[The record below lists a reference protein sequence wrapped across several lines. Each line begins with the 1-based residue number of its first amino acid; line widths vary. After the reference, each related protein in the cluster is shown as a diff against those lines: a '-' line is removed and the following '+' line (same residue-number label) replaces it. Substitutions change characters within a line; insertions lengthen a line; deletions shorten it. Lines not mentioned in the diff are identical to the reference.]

1 MDMTFKLIKA
11 GIAAVALFAV
21 PFSVQAADVPVK
33 APYYKAMPSSVVS
46 YYNWSGF
53 YLGLNAGYGFGSSTW
68 DIPSI
73 KNSPKGLLVGGTA
86 GYNWQSG
93 SWVYGVEGDFDW
105 SGVKGST
112 ACLPGGSCETRSD
125 WLATFRGRIG
135 YAFDRFLPYLTAGGA
150 VSHVKATNSGATPGF
165 QGASA
170 TPFGF
175 TGGVGL
181 EYAFLGNLTA
191 KIEYL
196 YVDLG
201 KFNCVA
207 CSGASSDDVSFKE
220 SIVRAGLNYKFSGPI
235 FSRY

>member
-11 GIAAVALFAV
+11 GIAAVALSAV

-33 APYYKAMPSSVVS
+33 APYYKGMPSSVVS

-53 YLGLNAGYGFGSSTW
+53 YLGVNAGYGFGSSTW
-68 DIPSI
+68 DFPAV
-73 KNSPKGLLVGGTA
+73 KNSPKGMLFGGTA

-93 SWVYGVEGDFDW
+93 AWVYGVEGDFDW
-105 SGVKGST
+105 SGVKGSV
-112 ACLPGGSCETRSD
+112 ACPPGGSCQTKSD

-150 VSHVKATNSGATPGF
+150 ISHVKATNTGATPGF
-165 QGASA
+165 EGASA

-175 TGGVGL
+175 TGGLGL

-201 KFNCVA
+201 KFNCAA
-207 CSGASSDDVSFKE
+207 CGATPDNVTFKE
-220 SIVRAGLNYKFSGPI
+220 SIIRAGLNYKFSGPLL
-235 FSRY
+235 SRY

>member
-1 MDMTFKLIKA
+1 MTFKLIKA
-11 GIAAVALFAV
+11 GIAAIALFAV

-33 APYYKAMPSSVVS
+33 APYYKGAPSSVVS

-68 DIPSI
+68 DFPPV
-73 KNSPKGLLVGGTA
+73 KNSPKGMLFGGTA

-93 SWVYGVEGDFDW
+93 AWVYG
-105 SGVKGST
+105 
-112 ACLPGGSCETRSD
+112 R
-125 WLATFRGRIG
+125 RGRLRLVG
-135 YAFDRFLPYLTAGGA
+135 REGQRCMPARGHLPDEKRLARDLPWPPRLRLRPLPALPDGRRRHRPSQG
-150 VSHVKATNSGATPGF
+150 HQHRCNPGLP
-165 QGASA
+165 GASA

-207 CSGASSDDVSFKE
+207 CSGATTDNVTFKE
-220 SIVRAGLNYKFSGPI
+220 SIIRAGLNYKFSGPLL
-235 FSRY
+235 SRY